1 MDERDRGSAMVFV
14 VLVALGF
21 TVAAGAGL
29 AQLSR
34 DLIDVS
40 RARSA
45 ADAAALASLEG
56 GPAAAIE
63 LATTNGATVVSW
75 AQVGSDVVVEVRV
88 GDAVASARA
97 TNVP

>member
-1 MDERDRGSAMVFV
+1 MSA
-14 VLVALGF
+14 
-21 TVAAGAGL
+21 
-29 AQLSR
+29 
-34 DLIDVS
+34 

-56 GPAAAIE
+56 GHAAAEE

-88 GDAVASARA
+88 GDAVATARA
-97 TNVP
+97 TNAP

>member
-1 MDERDRGSAMVFV
+1 MSQRDRGSALVLV
-14 VLVALGF
+14 VLVAVAF

-29 AQLSR
+29 TALSR

-45 ADAAALASLEG
+45 ADAAALASVEG
-56 GPAAAIE
+56 GQAAAIE
-63 LATTNGATVVSW
+63 LATANGATLVSW

-88 GDAVASARA
+88 GDAVARARA

>member
-1 MDERDRGSAMVFV
+1 MSERDRGSALVLV
-14 VLVALGF
+14 VLVAVAF

-45 ADAAALASLEG
+45 ADAAALASVEG
-56 GPAAAIE
+56 GRAAAIE
-63 LATTNGATVVSW
+63 LATTNGATLVSW

-88 GDAVASARA
+88 GDAVARARA

>member
-1 MDERDRGSAMVFV
+1 MSKRDRGSASVMV
-14 VLVALGF
+14 VLVAVGF

-45 ADAAALASLEG
+45 ADAAALASVEG
-56 GPAAAIE
+56 GREAATE
-63 LATTNGATVVSW
+63 LAATNGATLVSW
-75 AQVGSDVVVEVRV
+75 VQVGSDVVVEVRV
-88 GDAVASARA
+88 GNAVATARA

>member
-1 MDERDRGSAMVFV
+1 MDASDRGSAMVFV

-56 GPAAAIE
+56 GRAAAEE
-63 LATTNGATVVSW
+63 LGHDQRGDRRELGAGGLRRGGRGPRW
-75 AQVGSDVVVEVRV
+75 
-88 GDAVASARA
+88 
-97 TNVP
+97 

>member
-1 MDERDRGSAMVFV
+1 MSQRDRGSALVLV
-14 VLVALGF
+14 VLVAVAF
-21 TVAAGAGL
+21 TIAAGAGL
-29 AQLSR
+29 TALSR

-45 ADAAALASLEG
+45 ADAAALASVEG
-56 GPAAAIE
+56 GQAAAIE
-63 LATTNGATVVSW
+63 LATANGATLVSW

-88 GDAVASARA
+88 GEAVARARA

>member
-1 MDERDRGSAMVFV
+1 MSERDRGSAMVLV
-14 VLVALGF
+14 VLVAVAF

-29 AQLSR
+29 AALSR

-45 ADAAALASLEG
+45 ADAAALASVERG
-56 GPAAAIE
+56 QAAAFD
-63 LATTNGATVVSW
+63 LAAANGATLVSW
-75 AQVGSDVVVEVRV
+75 VQVGAEVVVEVRV
-88 GDAVASARA
+88 GDAFATARA